1 MCRKLL
7 SHLRFIGL
15 ALSLVVL
22 FGCGAKPKIEFYLEP
37 TSGAQINAE
46 IDSET
51 GTITVIQKGVQISLE
66 PLDEVELFD
75 LTKGSEVNPYLH
87 IGRWGKVDPLYTIFE
102 ILVYNAEHPRVMVG
116 ESVVLIDDRGNQ
128 YASLTYDYFRDL
140 YANSRTTTT
149 YQRSYYHPYSYYAPY
164 SRYYPTYSR
173 RQRNSPVA
181 KNARLIVR
189 DTIFDGGQIFPGG
202 KRVGFLVFDRLPDDT
217 KDLEVIVP
225 RVVVV
230 DESDQTSEI
239 DFRFDFQQKVTVEN

>member
-15 ALSLVVL
+15 ALSVAVL
-22 FGCGAKPKIEFYLEP
+22 CGCGAKPKIEFYLEP
-37 TSGAQINAE
+37 TSGVQINAE

-75 LTKGSEVNPYLH
+75 LTKGNEVNPYLH

-102 ILVYNAEHPRVMVG
+102 ILVYNAEHPRVMVD

-140 YANSRTTTT
+140 YANSRATTT
-149 YQRSYYHPYSYYAPY
+149 YQRSYYHPYSYYDPY

-217 KDLEVIVP
+217 KDLRVIVP

-230 DESDQTSEI
+230 DGSDQTSEI